1 MKTRSMTFVVGAL
14 AALLVVAVWY
24 LTLYSGLR
32 KEASDVEAE
41 VETAEG
47 ERSAL
52 EAQVRQLRSVDAD
65 KERFEARLE
74 RLQLAVPDRAELA
87 SFVRSVDAIR
97 AQTGVQLMSVAPA
110 EPTVVSGTGT
120 IQMTIQIDGDYFDVI
135 EALRRLE
142 DVDAVGRLVVIDS
155 IGLTASADAGDTG
168 LGPPPVSATLT
179 ARMFTGEVTAAV
191 PGAGA
196 STGGSGGAPADAG
209 TAAAP
214 APGARL
220 AGG

>member
-32 KEASDVEAE
+32 EEASDVEAE

-97 AQTGVQLMSVAPA
+97 AQTGVQLMSVGSKY
-110 EPTVVSGTGT
+110 ELT
-120 IQMTIQIDGDYFDVI
+120 IPFELAYGPKGIPGVIPPHSTLIFDVELLKI
-135 EALRRLE
+135 Y
-142 DVDAVGRLVVIDS
+142 
-155 IGLTASADAGDTG
+155 
-168 LGPPPVSATLT
+168 
-179 ARMFTGEVTAAV
+179 
-191 PGAGA
+191 
-196 STGGSGGAPADAG
+196 
-209 TAAAP
+209 
-214 APGARL
+214 
-220 AGG
+220 